1 MKKEVLRS
9 SRLVFLF
16 VMVISLSTYAQD
28 PSQLSDD
35 WEIRLMPYF
44 WMPSL
49 DAEGTV
55 GGPLGGSLSGNVD
68 LSFGDV
74 LDYLNFTA
82 MGRIEAWNGKWGLT
96 FDGLFMNLGADGSFQ
111 GSRGLTNFSL
121 DADVRLG
128 MADFGLAY
136 RLYDQQFGKNNAQRL
151 AFEPYGG
158 LRYAYLKEKIDLN
171 INIAGVGS
179 VGGTLGTSEDWVEP
193 FVGGRV
199 VWDLHDKWS
208 LNIRGDA
215 GGFGIGSASDLT
227 WQILGGVDYKLS
239 KNTIFNA
246 GYRYVE
252 LDYSHGSGSDKL
264 GIDLRA
270 KGPYLGLTITF

>member
-1 MKKEVLRS
+1 MRKV
-9 SRLVFLF
+9 SRYSTVFLF
-16 VMVISLSTYAQD
+16 VMMFSISAYSE
-28 PSQLSDD
+28 SQPQTTDD

-82 MGRIEAWNGKWGLT
+82 MGRMEAWNGKWGLT
-96 FDGLFMNLGADGSFQ
+96 FDGIFMNLGADGSFQ
-111 GSRGLTNFSL
+111 GRRGVVDFSL

-136 RLYDQQFGKNNAQRL
+136 RLYEQRFGNDDLQRL
-151 AFEPYGG
+151 VFEPYGG
-158 LRYAYLKEKIDLN
+158 LRYSYLKEEIDLN
-171 INIAGVGS
+171 VNIAGVGS
-179 VGGTLGTSEDWVEP
+179 TGRTLGTSEDWVEP
-193 FVGGRV
+193 FIGGRV
-199 VWDLHDKWS
+199 IWDLNDKWS
-208 LNIRGDA
+208 LNVRGDA

-239 KNTIFNA
+239 KNMIFNA

-270 KGPYLGLTITF
+270 KGPYLGLTILF